1 MIRVMIL
8 ALDPGSKKVGVALF
22 ETSGK
27 LTSRSVLNLVCLEAE
42 LISFLGNHRSRLE
55 VVVVGDGTA
64 EAGFDERLS
73 RVVGSRAKIVKID
86 ETDTTFEARELY
98 YDEFPPS
105 GLMRYLP
112 RGLWPFPDV
121 PLDGYAAE
129 VLGSRYLLERRK
141 NKDG

>member
-1 MIRVMIL
+1 MIL

-22 ETSGK
+22 EPSGR
-27 LTSRSVLNLVCLEAE
+27 LVTRSVLNLVCLEAE
-42 LISFLGNHRSRLE
+42 LISFLGAHRGKLE
-55 VVVVGDGTA
+55 VVVVGNGTA
-64 EAGFDERLS
+64 AAGFDERLA
-73 RVVGSRAKIVKID
+73 RVVGSRAKLVKVD

-105 GLMRYLP
+105 GLMRFLP

-129 VLGSRYLLERRK
+129 VLGGRYLLERRVK
-141 NKDG
+141 KEE